1 MHVFRQ
7 GDLDGLCGAYSVVN
21 AARVVAGLDAE
32 QSATL
37 FETIVRYVG
46 DARRVTAGIGRGL
59 MDDILRDIGS
69 TYLPSRY
76 MPFRNRAGVPL
87 PVFWDTV
94 SDFLAENPTR
104 AAILCIDT
112 PTAHWTTAVRLTD
125 RRMQLV
131 DSDGLNGLRRSR
143 CTTGPATAARPF
155 RIWPTH
161 TYLIG

>member
-21 AARVVAGLDAE
+21 AAKVVARLDAE
-32 QSATL
+32 QCASL

-59 MDDILRDIGS
+59 MDDILRDVGS
-69 TYLPSRY
+69 TYLARRY
-76 MPFRNRAGVPL
+76 MPFRNQAGVPL
-87 PVFWDTV
+87 PVFWSTV
-94 SDFLAENPTR
+94 AEFLAQDESR
-104 AAILCIDT
+104 AAILCVDT

-143 CTTGPATAARPF
+143 CTTAAATAARPY